1 MNVALTLP
9 PDGRQSL
16 PAMAIRRGVRRMLLH
31 SGAVTLPELTLAD
44 GRRADL
50 VALSPDGSVTI
61 VEIKSCRAD
70 FRADRKW
77 QAYRAYCD
85 HFYFAVDEAFPLG
98 LLPEEA
104 GLIVADAFG
113 AERLREPATHPLAS
127 ARRKAVL
134 LRFARQAAA
143 HLHRLEDPE
152 AARGDL

>member
-1 MNVALTLP
+1 MDVALTLP
-9 PDGRQSL
+9 PDARQSL
-16 PAMAIRRGVRRMLLH
+16 TAMAIRRGVRRMFLH
-31 SGAVTLPELTLAD
+31 GGAVTLPELTLAD
-44 GRRADL
+44 GRRADI
-50 VALSPDGSVTI
+50 VALAPGGMVTI

-85 HFYFAVDEAFPLG
+85 HFYFAVDEAFPLA
-98 LLPEEA
+98 LLPDGV

-113 AERLREPATHPLAS
+113 AERLREPAAHPLPP
-127 ARRKAVL
+127 ARRKAML
-134 LRFARQAAA
+134 LRFARHAAA